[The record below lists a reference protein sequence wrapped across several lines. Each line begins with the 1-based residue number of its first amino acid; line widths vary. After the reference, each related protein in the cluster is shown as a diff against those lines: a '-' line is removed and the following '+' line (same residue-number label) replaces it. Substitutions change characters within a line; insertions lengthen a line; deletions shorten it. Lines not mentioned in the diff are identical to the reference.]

1 MADDLKTRGPTD
13 LTRVNT
19 GEMQDVAYWCEEWGC
34 SEDQLKAAAAAVGDS
49 AADVMAYLTAQ
60 GQRRRAP
67 LSLDSDR

>member
-13 LTRVNT
+13 LSRVNIDET
-19 GEMQDVAYWCEEWGC
+19 QDVAYWCAEWGC
-34 SEDQLKAAAAAVGDS
+34 TEAELKATVAAVGET
-49 AADVMAYLTAQ
+49 AADVLARITAE

>member
-1 MADDLKTRGPTD
+1 MADDLKTRGPAD

-19 GEMQDVAYWCEEWGC
+19 EDMQDMAYWCEEWGC
-34 SEDQLKAAAAAVGDS
+34 TEAELKSAVAAVGDT
-49 AADVMAYLTAQ
+49 AAEVMTHLTAK